1 MKKSIF
7 ILDICIF
14 GLSIT
19 ALLIAFFKNLS
30 NVNFLIGAGLISL
43 MGVAQTRMAVITNLS
58 KDNPKVKTMR
68 RMNRLTVILAV
79 ALYFV
84 PLIDNDFIVN
94 IPTSFIFVVTIMLF
108 TGNVSTKL
116 PLNKYMGLRLPWTT
130 TDEKT
135 WKIANR
141 LLGYIT
147 FPLVFIMLILYFIT
161 EQSELVLFIGL
172 VIWVGI
178 PTIYS
183 FIKQNNE
190 KYAKINFIIVI
201 LMFLVSAIM
210 LFFLPEKINILHNG
224 DTYYPIPSILGIW
237 LVPVISLVLNFTFIK
252 QKKLSSL
259 NSIIMGLLLIGSTIY
274 YITLI

>member
-1 MKKSIF
+1 MGSVFKAISDPTRREILKLLNEKDLSAGEIAEHFDISKPALTKHLNILREAELVSSEKQGNFVIYSINVTVLQQALSGFMSIFGKRSDLEMKKSIF

-94 IPTSFIFVVTIMLF
+94 IPTSFIFVVTIML
-108 TGNVSTKL
+108 
-116 PLNKYMGLRLPWTT
+116 
-130 TDEKT
+130 
-135 WKIANR
+135 
-141 LLGYIT
+141 LLEM
-147 FPLVFIMLILYFIT
+147 F
-161 EQSELVLFIGL
+161 Q
-172 VIWVGI
+172 
-178 PTIYS
+178 
-183 FIKQNNE
+183 QN
-190 KYAKINFIIVI
+190 
-201 LMFLVSAIM
+201 FL
-210 LFFLPEKINILHNG
+210 
-224 DTYYPIPSILGIW
+224 
-237 LVPVISLVLNFTFIK
+237 
-252 QKKLSSL
+252 
-259 NSIIMGLLLIGSTIY
+259 
-274 YITLI
+274 